1 MAMAVGEGGEQGA
14 TGGRLPRRPPG
25 GAAPAQQR
33 LLRRLIPRSATAALT
48 SALAL
53 VSYPCDSFARS
64 HCQLESCF
72 IRFRTLNPETPIRV

>member
-33 LLRRLIPRSATAALT
+33 LLRQQAPLLSALLPGHAAQATYRVSDTRRTRIRRGYGADMCPRS
-48 SALAL
+48 
-53 VSYPCDSFARS
+53 
-64 HCQLESCF
+64 
-72 IRFRTLNPETPIRV
+72 IGIKINGK

>member
-33 LLRRLIPRSATAALT
+33 LLRQQAPLLSALT
-48 SALAL
+48 LP
-53 VSYPCDSFARS
+53 YTGNRS
-64 HCQLESCF
+64 HGSCD
-72 IRFRTLNPETPIRV
+72 